1 MYGYESWTIKKAEC
15 WIDAFE
21 LWCGGVAEEMMLLN
35 CGIGEDSWVPW
46 TARRSNQ
53 SILKEIS
60 PQYSLEGLM
69 LKVKLQVWPPDA
81 KNWLIWKDP
90 DAEKDWGQEEKGTA
104 EDEMVGWP
112 HQLDGHEF
120 DQALG
125 VGDGQ
130 ESLACCS
137 PWGQS
142 WTQLSHWTELNW
154 PCICEFISGLSIV
167 FHWSVFIL
175 IPCWLPQLCNMVW
188 NKAWRPYCSYCI
200 FHTPWASQVVLV
212 VKNLPAN
219 EGDVRETSS
228 IPGLGRS
235 PGGQG
240 GNSLQYSC
248 LENPRDKGVWRAT
261 VHGVAQCQ
269 TWLKWLSMHAHAL

>member
-1 MYGYESWTIKKAEC
+1 
-15 WIDAFE
+15 
-21 LWCGGVAEEMMLLN
+21 MLLN
-35 CGIGEDSWVPW
+35 CGVVVLLKKWCFW
-46 TARRSNQ
+46 TVVSEKTLESPLDCKEIKPVHPKGNQ
-53 SILKEIS
+53 SSIFIGRTDAEAEAPSLATWCEELTHLKRPRCWERLRAGGEGDSRGWDGWMAS
-60 PQYSLEGLM
+60 PTWWTW
-69 LKVKLQVWPPDA
+69 VWPSSGSWWWTGKPGM
-81 KNWLIWKDP
+81 LQSM
-90 DAEKDWGQEEKGTA
+90 G
-104 EDEMVGWP
+104 
-112 HQLDGHEF
+112 
-120 DQALG
+120 
-125 VGDGQ
+125 
-130 ESLACCS
+130 S
-137 PWGQS
+137 QS

-154 PCICEFISGLSIV
+154 PCMCEFISGLSIV